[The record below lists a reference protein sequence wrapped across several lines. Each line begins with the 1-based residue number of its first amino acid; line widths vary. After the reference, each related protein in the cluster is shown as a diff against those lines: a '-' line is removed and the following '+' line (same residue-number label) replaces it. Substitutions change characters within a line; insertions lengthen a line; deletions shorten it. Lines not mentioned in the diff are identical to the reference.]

1 MGFAFLPIGIGSLI
15 GGWFGGRIVHHFGEV
30 THQPSRIWVA
40 VTAVGLATAVVLAIY
55 NKIVRPVQADEQT
68 TETSKT

>member
-15 GGWFGGRIVHHFGEV
+15 GGWFGGRLVHHYGEV
-30 THQPSRIWVA
+30 LHQPSRIWFA

-55 NKIVRPVQADEQT
+55 NKIVRPVQANE
-68 TETSKT
+68 